1 MKQGVLTVIGAIGA
15 FVASLFGGWDAGLKT
30 LVIFMAIDHFTGF
43 IVAAVFQKSENSE
56 NGSLSSKAG
65 LKGIAKKVMMLLIV
79 LVGVRIDILT
89 GADYVRDA
97 VIFALC
103 GNELISIIENTGLM
117 GLPVPKVI
125 LNAIDVLKKKEETG
139 GGEQ

>member
-30 LVIFMAIDHFTGF
+30 LVIFMVIDHFTGF
-43 IVAAVFQKSENSE
+43 IVAAVFQKSEKSE

-65 LKGIAKKVMMLLIV
+65 LKGIVKKVMMLLMV

-89 GADYVRDA
+89 GTDYVRDA
-97 VIFALC
+97 VIIALC

-117 GLPVPKVI
+117 GLPVPKVL
-125 LNAIDVLKKKEETG
+125 LNAIDVLKKKEDTG
-139 GGEQ
+139 GGEK